1 MNPHLSDDY
10 LSVSLSSG
18 QFVCVSMTVC
28 IFIILLL
35 YKESRGLAWKKKWFS
50 FHSSCQR
57 SWNCSCNSLHWGW
70 LEAGNCIL
78 HVCGCDEGERILKIS
93 LWTLVNPESLG
104 ATMRLCR
111 LRVCL
116 VYQTKVCEYESDL
129 GSNEHY
135 LSSSENKAWKK
146 FRPLWYGC
154 TGIAK
159 VLGSSPVQA
168 WIFVGPHFRY
178 RSNSVHYCK
187 DRFRIQ
193 FLIRSSHI
201 SIFIYS
207 QSFRPKYVT

>member
-57 SWNCSCNSLHWGW
+57 SWTCSYNSLHWGW
-70 LEAGNCIL
+70 SKAGNCIL
-78 HVCGCDEGERILKIS
+78 HVCGWDVGDLNIS
-93 LWTLVNPESLG
+93 SWTLLNPSPESLE
-104 ATMRLCR
+104 AIMRLCR

-135 LSSSENKAWKK
+135 WAVVKI
-146 FRPLWYGC
+146 RPEKNIQASVIWVHWYRKGHGFKSC
-154 TGIAK
+154 TGLDFCWALFPLSLK
-159 VLGSSPVQA
+159 
-168 WIFVGPHFRY
+168 
-178 RSNSVHYCK
+178 
-187 DRFRIQ
+187 
-193 FLIRSSHI
+193 
-201 SIFIYS
+201 
-207 QSFRPKYVT
+207 